1 MILVTGATGNVGA
14 ELVHALAAAGEPVRA
29 LVRDD
34 ARRAALPA
42 GVEAAVGDLNRPDT
56 LAPALEGVR
65 GVHLLAGYARL
76 PDALEHMRRAGVERV
91 TLQSRSAAPSGDTT
105 NAVARYHIES
115 EAAIRDSG
123 LEWTFLQP
131 NGFMSNALQWA
142 EQLRQGDVVTA
153 PVRERPDGADRPA
166 RHRRRRGRRANEGRP
181 RRPQL
186 PPERPRVPPRRRA
199 RRDPRLGPG
208 ARPAPRAAVRR
219 KRPRGDEQHDAGGVR
234 RRVLRVLR
242 RGHTGRVRGVADR
255 RAGPRPP
262 APHLRRMGARP
273 RGRVSLSQPRGTTN
287 AAIATKSA
295 SAAAITKR
303 LNSSWKP
310 KTLGFGSGR
319 LRM

>member
-14 ELVHALAAAGEPVRA
+14 ELVHGLAAAGEPVRA

-65 GVHLLAGYARL
+65 GVHLLAGYAGL
-76 PDALEHMRRAGVERV
+76 PDGLERMRRAGVERV
-91 TLQSRSAAPSGDTT
+91 TLQSSSAAPSGDTT

-153 PVRERPDGADRPA
+153 PFANVRTAQIDPRDIAAVAAVALTRDGHAGRSYRLSGPESLLAAERVAILGSVLGRDLRLEPQSDEDARAEMSGTMPA
-166 RHRRRRGRRANEGRP
+166 EYVDAFFAFFAEGTLDESAVLPTVEQVLGRP
-181 RRPQL
+181 
-186 PPERPRVPPRRRA
+186 PR
-199 RRDPRLGPG
+199 
-208 ARPAPRAAVRR
+208 
-219 KRPRGDEQHDAGGVR
+219 
-234 RRVLRVLR
+234 
-242 RGHTGRVRGVADR
+242 TFADW
-255 RAGPRPP
+255 A
-262 APHLRRMGARP
+262 
-273 RGRVSLSQPRGTTN
+273 
-287 AAIATKSA
+287 
-295 SAAAITKR
+295 
-303 LNSSWKP
+303 
-310 KTLGFGSGR
+310 
-319 LRM
+319 